1 MDKKSKEQTEYE
13 DRLRYRLNILKEQLE
28 TGKVYIKEGLK
39 VADSLKAVRYGPDGE
54 IDLDTVDG
62 LVRSLALGVE
72 GMHNRQE
79 TKKIA
84 SLSEI
89 QNAYFNFLYTN
100 FSHFYEIMQKRKL
113 TPHEAGLAATKSKA
127 TIEEVKSFMFKV
139 LDYINEFWN
148 EAGDIAQIHVED
160 MNKNIK
166 GVFGGDLFPA
176 HNENLASKCGIYTDT
191 IILPDPFLRS
201 KHIFAM
207 QDDSQKVYYFIKHA
221 MNLLQY
227 KDLACTDLDVPIVVV
242 LPDISALDKHEREF
256 NEKLGK
262 EDSLIHYA
270 KLFGREF
277 ESFDEFMDFSS
288 TLDTIERVLAEIK
301 EPDRLLFDSSYSS
314 DPKVQFQ
321 KMLDSTLIKN
331 IGITHPGDII
341 TNMSFGRMATSNELL
356 IKSRRLGGVPIIDA
370 PTSWQYFKWKLE
382 YDSERMESATSLKDL
397 HINKALQGLASHD
410 MQWIGNIPS
419 QALIEIR
426 KEGAMDEIRHIIS
439 TDINKLIDINPNN
452 FHRTQDQILENL
464 QEAFKKHQENLN
476 NLSTKKWKF
485 AGQDIGSWLVIGG
498 IEVAAAL
505 TGTPAWGLAGLT
517 ANQLFDP
524 PKLKDIP
531 KSIKDLKEENDKI
544 HKSPVG
550 VLFNIQQKIKI

>member
-1 MDKKSKEQTEYE
+1 
-13 DRLRYRLNILKEQLE
+13 
-28 TGKVYIKEGLK
+28 
-39 VADSLKAVRYGPDGE
+39 
-54 IDLDTVDG
+54 
-62 LVRSLALGVE
+62 
-72 GMHNRQE
+72 
-79 TKKIA
+79 
-84 SLSEI
+84 
-89 QNAYFNFLYTN
+89 
-100 FSHFYEIMQKRKL
+100 
-113 TPHEAGLAATKSKA
+113 
-127 TIEEVKSFMFKV
+127 
-139 LDYINEFWN
+139 
-148 EAGDIAQIHVED
+148 
-160 MNKNIK
+160 
-166 GVFGGDLFPA
+166 
-176 HNENLASKCGIYTDT
+176 
-191 IILPDPFLRS
+191 
-201 KHIFAM
+201 
-207 QDDSQKVYYFIKHA
+207 
-221 MNLLQY
+221 
-227 KDLACTDLDVPIVVV
+227 
-242 LPDISALDKHEREF
+242 
-256 NEKLGK
+256 
-262 EDSLIHYA
+262 
-270 KLFGREF
+270 
-277 ESFDEFMDFSS
+277 
-288 TLDTIERVLAEIK
+288 
-301 EPDRLLFDSSYSS
+301 
-314 DPKVQFQ
+314 
-321 KMLDSTLIKN
+321 
-331 IGITHPGDII
+331 
-341 TNMSFGRMATSNELL
+341 
-356 IKSRRLGGVPIIDA
+356 
-370 PTSWQYFKWKLE
+370 
-382 YDSERMESATSLKDL
+382 MESATSLKDL